1 MKSLLSGLFQ
11 FFGVRVNISQTEI
24 SQSKNLT
31 TLASLFF
38 RINTIREICVRAPLV
53 MNETLLADLVQ
64 YRFKKDKSVVMA
76 ARSLITL
83 FRIINPTLLPKKERV
98 HLTHIWFSLSLSL
111 SLSRILKINDFETVG
126 KRYWSVCKTESIWWR
141 RDQDN
146 YRWYRTLRKISRV
159 WQWTQ
164 WRS

>member
-1 MKSLLSGLFQ
+1 MKSLPLGSFDSLLFE
-11 FFGVRVNISQTEI
+11 RVFHSLKYLT
-24 SQSKNLT
+24 SKILT
-31 TLASLFF
+31 TLLSSFS

-98 HLTHIWFSLSLSL
+98 H
-111 SLSRILKINDFETVG
+111 
-126 KRYWSVCKTESIWWR
+126 
-141 RDQDN
+141 
-146 YRWYRTLRKISRV
+146 
-159 WQWTQ
+159 
-164 WRS
+164 